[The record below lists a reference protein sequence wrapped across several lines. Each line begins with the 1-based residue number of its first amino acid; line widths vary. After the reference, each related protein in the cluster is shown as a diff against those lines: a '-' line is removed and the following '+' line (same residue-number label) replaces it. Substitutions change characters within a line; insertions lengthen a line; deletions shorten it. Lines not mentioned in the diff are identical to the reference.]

1 MILSLLSISMSMLKV
16 IFTVLII
23 AIIYL
28 IILFSLKIMY
38 KDIKSGGKKQ
48 VNTKKLGLEVI
59 KTGPDENIKKG
70 GIIPLGPMITLGR
83 KEDNNLILKD
93 PYCSGHHARIYSKNG
108 MYVLED
114 LGSTNGTLHNGEK
127 VSAKIVLKP
136 QDEIKIGSLILKVI
150 G

>member
-1 MILSLLSISMSMLKV
+1 MVISLLLINVSMLKV

-28 IILFSLKIMY
+28 IIFFSLKIMY

-48 VNTKKLGLEVI
+48 VNTKKLGLEII
-59 KTGPDENIKKG
+59 KVGPNESLKKG
-70 GIIPLGPMITLGR
+70 GIVPLGPMITLGR
-83 KEDNNLILKD
+83 KEDNMLILRD

-108 MYVLED
+108 MYILED
-114 LGSTNGTLHNGEK
+114 LESTNGTLLNGEK

-136 QDEIKIGSLILKVI
+136 QDEIKIGSLVLKVI